1 MVMRRAMLGMVLAGP
16 ALAQGRRLRLVVPYG
31 AGSGP
36 DLFARS
42 FAALL
47 AARLEEAVV
56 VDNRPGASTLI
67 GAEHVQA
74 AAPDGRTLLLG
85 TSTTFCTNPVLFRR
99 LPYDPARFT
108 AITPVLRTRLALY
121 ASPSVP
127 ARDVA
132 GALALARAAR
142 EPLHYGM
149 TGRGNCTHLTGEALK
164 SAAGIELQ
172 DVLYRGTGILQQG
185 IVRGDI
191 PLAIDGIPAW
201 LPLAADGRVR
211 VLAVTGEGRVG
222 ALPDVPSF
230 AEAGLADMGRNHW
243 YGLFAPQGLAA
254 PVLARLHAAAVAVMA
269 DAPAWARLVHEGGE
283 IETRA
288 PPAFAAMVAEERDAW
303 GAVIRRIGLV
313 LD

>member
-1 MVMRRAMLGMVLAGP
+1 MTTRRAILGTLLASP
-16 ALAQGRRLRLVVPYG
+16 ALAQGRPLRLVVPYG

-36 DLFARS
+36 DLFARQ

-56 VDNRPGASTLI
+56 VDNRPGASTII
-67 GAEHVQA
+67 GAEHVA
-74 AAPDGRTLLLG
+74 ASPPDGRTLLLG

-99 LPYDPARFT
+99 LPYAAAQFQPV
-108 AITPVLRTRLALY
+108 TPLLRTRLALY
-121 ASPSVP
+121 ASPAFG

-132 GALALARAAR
+132 GMLALARAAR

-149 TGRGNCTHLTGEALK
+149 TGRGNSTHLTGEALK
-164 SAAGIELQ
+164 LAAGIDLQ

-185 IVRGDI
+185 VMRGDV

-201 LPLAADGRVR
+201 LGVAAEGRVQ

-222 ALPDVPSF
+222 ALPAVPSF

-243 YGLFAPQGLAA
+243 YGLFTPAGIGAPA
-254 PVLARLHAAAVAVMA
+254 LARLHGAALAAMG
-269 DAPAWARLVHEGGE
+269 DGPAWARLVHEGGE
-283 IETRA
+283 IETQT
-288 PPAFAAMVAEERDAW
+288 PTEFAATITREGAEW
-303 GAVIRRIGLV
+303 GAIIRRIGLV